1 VAPGRSGLIPA
12 RVCRSWP
19 SGRKIKAARQP
30 PAPKKN
36 RRRRAETALFD
47 SAPKLHLASLKAMRR
62 QILRLRANQ
71 LAAGP
76 RRRPR
81 KKLAFGLLA
90 PQAGGAVMFV
100 GPYPYHSSNTY
111 LGMMAQEERMNLTS
125 NNMANV
131 NTPGYKKDV
140 PIFEGYLVKQ
150 SKTYFGQGP
159 FKLTENDLDMALDG
173 PGFFQIETPNGVRFS
188 RNGVFN
194 VNSEGQIVTPDGY
207 ALVGAGVV
215 PEGTLKVI
223 IEPEGRVQAVNADL
237 ESLVIGQIELVEFE
251 DPNMLIKEGY
261 DFYVPKSAEFTPDPA
276 AQTRIEQGYLEMSNV
291 NPVNESVQLI
301 EIYRIYEA
309 LQKIV
314 HTKQEM
320 DQKATGELGKLT

>member
-1 VAPGRSGLIPA
+1 
-12 RVCRSWP
+12 
-19 SGRKIKAARQP
+19 
-30 PAPKKN
+30 
-36 RRRRAETALFD
+36 
-47 SAPKLHLASLKAMRR
+47 
-62 QILRLRANQ
+62 
-71 LAAGP
+71 
-76 RRRPR
+76 
-81 KKLAFGLLA
+81 
-90 PQAGGAVMFV
+90 MFV

-111 LGMMAQEERMNLTS
+111 LGMMAQEERMHLAS

-131 NTPGYKKDV
+131 NTAGYKKDV
-140 PIFEGYLVKQ
+140 PVFEGYLVKQ

-173 PGFFQIETPNGVRFS
+173 PGFFQIETPNGIRYS
-188 RNGVFN
+188 RNGTFS
-194 VNSEGQIVTPDGY
+194 VNSAGQIVTADGY

-223 IEPEGRVQAVNADL
+223 IEPEGRVQAVNVDL
-237 ESLVIGQIELVEFE
+237 ESEVIGQIELVEIA

-261 DFYVPKSAEFTPDPA
+261 DFYVPKSPDFIPEAA
-276 AQTRIEQGYLEMSNV
+276 AQTRIEQGFLEMSNV
-291 NPVNESVQLI
+291 NPVNESVELI
-301 EIYRIYEA
+301 DIYRVYEA